1 MEGSVG
7 GAPPQRVCP
16 RCARISWAQGPRC
29 PYCRARFRRQ
39 NVGVIAWMLTLA
51 VLVTLAGVLAM
62 LLAFGRHVN
71 DQIDDRADKIERE
84 VNVIRTDIDRRLP
97 VNGVNPTVTPL
108 PTETPTPSP
117 TETPSPTATPSPTES
132 PRRTSTPTGP

>member
-1 MEGSVG
+1 
-7 GAPPQRVCP
+7 
-16 RCARISWAQGPRC
+16 
-29 PYCRARFRRQ
+29 
-39 NVGVIAWMLTLA
+39 MLTLA